1 MTTEKI
7 GISKRPVIYVT
18 IDDICSGL
26 FTSQIL
32 SGLIK
37 SAKNDLDRS
46 FQVIAVNR
54 PWKILE
60 HRRRLKVIRKSLLPS
75 NLSIRYIPLLPPLR
89 KAAGSLIYSRLVTNY
104 LSILFRIFL
113 RTTNVILHARSY
125 WPCAAAIEAGFNKVI
140 FEPRSLWTLENIAMG
155 DIKLGSSADLY
166 WNNLEE
172 TCVVNSDFIIS
183 INQAMADYF
192 SGKYSCVSKKNKIIP
207 ISFSNQNF
215 YYNSK
220 KRQEIRA
227 SLSLVNKKVFVYSG
241 SFGMSQIGLSHIINT
256 IRMINNSLDCAYF
269 LFLTPRYEHAAVTRV
284 VNKAGLS
291 SDKFT
296 SIHPAFDQITNYL
309 SAADYGYHA
318 LPSQPDSFTRMGTKV
333 VEYFA
338 AGLPV
343 IVNRHVGAA
352 AKILDENRYGFVIH
366 DNMPRKTLLEK
377 LSSLSKL
384 NRHDIENFSKANF
397 ETTIVAELYSRIY
410 YELDLTKEVIVTS

>member
-1 MTTEKI
+1 
-7 GISKRPVIYVT
+7 
-18 IDDICSGL
+18 
-26 FTSQIL
+26 
-32 SGLIK
+32 
-37 SAKNDLDRS
+37 
-46 FQVIAVNR
+46 
-54 PWKILE
+54 
-60 HRRRLKVIRKSLLPS
+60 
-75 NLSIRYIPLLPPLR
+75 
-89 KAAGSLIYSRLVTNY
+89 
-104 LSILFRIFL
+104 
-113 RTTNVILHARSY
+113 
-125 WPCAAAIEAGFNKVI
+125 
-140 FEPRSLWTLENIAMG
+140 
-155 DIKLGSSADLY
+155 
-166 WNNLEE
+166 
-172 TCVVNSDFIIS
+172 
-183 INQAMADYF
+183 
-192 SGKYSCVSKKNKIIP
+192 
-207 ISFSNQNF
+207 
-215 YYNSK
+215 
-220 KRQEIRA
+220 
-227 SLSLVNKKVFVYSG
+227 
-241 SFGMSQIGLSHIINT
+241 
-256 IRMINNSLDCAYF
+256 MINNSLDCAYF